1 MSVGFEHRRNPHHR
15 SPALEYSYN
24 DWSFA
29 GGGSPG
35 SSSSSY
41 ETSKGDSWNG
51 NSSFVLGS
59 SNPTSL
65 TLPHLRHHHHS
76 RNHGSIG
83 GATPL
88 RFSGTNNMFSF
99 SASNSSF
106 PHDTISEAQKHTSSS
121 SASGYGKFGENETFS
136 GEKSSR
142 FLSSLLEPSADQS
155 QLSSHPSSQPHWVN
169 AVTNRKTN
177 FGNLATHSVN
187 YNGTLDKAHHHHFG
201 HKMDN
206 STTLSSSLTD
216 PNISHIHYTDHTAK
230 KSFTSTAASSIE
242 QLFDKS
248 NYNDI
253 YNSSF
258 RNLSSGHNLP
268 IPPDLALD
276 VGTLSTENSV
286 SPNYYN
292 ITSSIEFNNETA
304 INATNAT
311 AAVSILQGNLYATIL
326 PIMLFF
332 CVLAVI
338 VNLLIVISARW
349 CRKPMSPTLY
359 FSISLALADAYA
371 AVVLAVGLVINSL
384 LPVLFQYKLPMCF
397 SLVVEAFRLAHIQKY
412 LHVSKI
418 TSFNKNLHCNLK
430 FNSIQFQIQKK

>member
-1 MSVGFEHRRNPHHR
+1 MSVGFEHRRNSHR
-15 SPALEYSYN
+15 SPALGYSHN

-35 SSSSSY
+35 SSGSSSY
-41 ETSKGDSWNG
+41 ESSKGDSWNS
-51 NSSFVLGS
+51 NSSYVLGS
-59 SNPTSL
+59 SSPASL

-83 GATPL
+83 GAAPL
-88 RFSGTNNMFSF
+88 RFGGTNNMLSF

-106 PHDTISEAQKHTSSS
+106 PHSTVSEAHKHS

-142 FLSSLLEPSADQS
+142 FLSSPLDPSATQS
-155 QLSSHPSSQPHWVN
+155 QLSSHPSSPPHW
-169 AVTNRKTN
+169 ATGVTNRKNN
-177 FGNLATHSVN
+177 FENLGTHVN
-187 YNGTLDKAHHHHFG
+187 YNGTLDKAHHHFG

-206 STTLSSSLTD
+206 STTPFSSSSMTHH
-216 PNISHIHYTDHTAK
+216 PNISHIHYTDHTTK
-230 KSFTSTAASSIE
+230 KSFTSTASSSIE
-242 QLFDKS
+242 QLFAKS
-248 NYNDI
+248 SYNDI

-258 RNLSSGHNLP
+258 RNFSGHNLP
-268 IPPDLALD
+268 IPPDLSLE

-292 ITSSIEFNNETA
+292 ITSIIDFNNETA
-304 INATNAT
+304 TNATNTT
-311 AAVSILQGNLYATIL
+311 AAVSILKGNLYATIL
-326 PIMLFF
+326 PIMLF
-332 CVLAVI
+332 CCILAVI

-371 AVVLAVGLVINSL
+371 AVVLAIGLVINSL
-384 LPVLFQYKLPMCF
+384 LPVLFKYRLPVCF
-397 SLVVEAFRLAHIQKY
+397 TLVVEAFR
-412 LHVSKI
+412 
-418 TSFNKNLHCNLK
+418 
-430 FNSIQFQIQKK
+430 